1 MAGEFIDLT
10 LPARDPKF
18 PKPRGLL
25 PVPPELEKAV
35 ASEEARLI
43 QRHGTGMAPEA
54 RQKMLDDFTLQYYY
68 EGAYVVSRRVPGGVE
83 VLAVGWEAASQYRK
97 DHPPETRQ
105 DVRIGMV

>member
-1 MAGEFIDLT
+1 
-10 LPARDPKF
+10 
-18 PKPRGLL
+18 
-25 PVPPELEKAV
+25 
-35 ASEEARLI
+35 
-43 QRHGTGMAPEA
+43 
-54 RQKMLDDFTLQYYY
+54 MLDDFTLQYYY

>member
-43 QRHGTGMAPEA
+43 QRHGTGMAP
-54 RQKMLDDFTLQYYY
+54 
-68 EGAYVVSRRVPGGVE
+68 
-83 VLAVGWEAASQYRK
+83 
-97 DHPPETRQ
+97 
-105 DVRIGMV
+105 